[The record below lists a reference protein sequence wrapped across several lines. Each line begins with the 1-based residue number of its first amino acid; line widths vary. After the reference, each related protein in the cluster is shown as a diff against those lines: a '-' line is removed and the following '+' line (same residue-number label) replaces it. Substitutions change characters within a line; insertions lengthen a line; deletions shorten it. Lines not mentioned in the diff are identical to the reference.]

1 MKDMSEYL
9 SVLYFTSDL
18 YTVIANFYLKKEE
31 EKNML
36 MKTEK
41 PEPKS
46 SVTFFLN
53 LTFKKKHVILK
64 KTEHAAEQMSNKTK
78 RKNKSNIVLYI
89 ILKSTT
95 LCVQE

>member
-18 YTVIANFYLKKEE
+18 YTVITHFYLKKEE

-46 SVTFFLN
+46 SVTFFL
-53 LTFKKKHVILK
+53 LYVTLK
-64 KTEHAAEQMSNKTK
+64 ETRYFEEDRTCSRTN
-78 RKNKSNIVLYI
+78 
-89 ILKSTT
+89 
-95 LCVQE
+95 E

>member
-46 SVTFFLN
+46 SVTFFFN
-53 LTFKKKHVILK
+53 LTFKK
-64 KTEHAAEQMSNKTK
+64 N
-78 RKNKSNIVLYI
+78 
-89 ILKSTT
+89 T
-95 LCVQE
+95 LF

>member
-18 YTVIANFYLKKEE
+18 YTVITHFYLKKEE

-46 SVTFFLN
+46 SVTFFL
-53 LTFKKKHVILK
+53 LYVTLK
-64 KTEHAAEQMSNKTK
+64 KTRDFEEDRTCSRTN
-78 RKNKSNIVLYI
+78 
-89 ILKSTT
+89 
-95 LCVQE
+95 E

>member
-9 SVLYFTSDL
+9 SMLYFTSDL
-18 YTVIANFYLKKEE
+18 YTVITHFYLKKEE

-46 SVTFFLN
+46 SVTFFL
-53 LTFKKKHVILK
+53 LYVTLK
-64 KTEHAAEQMSNKTK
+64 ETRYFEEDRTCSRTN
-78 RKNKSNIVLYI
+78 
-89 ILKSTT
+89 
-95 LCVQE
+95 E

>member
-53 LTFKKKHVILK
+53 LTFKKKTRHFEEDR
-64 KTEHAAEQMSNKTK
+64 TCSRTNE
-78 RKNKSNIVLYI
+78 
-89 ILKSTT
+89 
-95 LCVQE
+95 

>member
-46 SVTFFLN
+46 SVTFFFKCY
-53 LTFKKKHVILK
+53 FKK
-64 KTEHAAEQMSNKTK
+64 N
-78 RKNKSNIVLYI
+78 
-89 ILKSTT
+89 T
-95 LCVQE
+95 LF

>member
-53 LTFKKKHVILK
+53 VTFKK
-64 KTEHAAEQMSNKTK
+64 TRYFEEDRTCSRTN
-78 RKNKSNIVLYI
+78 
-89 ILKSTT
+89 
-95 LCVQE
+95 E

>member
-53 LTFKKKHVILK
+53 LTFKKK
-64 KTEHAAEQMSNKTK
+64 TRYFEEDRTCSRTN
-78 RKNKSNIVLYI
+78 
-89 ILKSTT
+89 
-95 LCVQE
+95 E